1 MVRKFEWYTEFVDL
15 DYKPSKRDLICLFR
29 VEPAKGIS
37 MKEAAGRVASES
49 SVGTW
54 TTLSKLPR
62 RIQKIKARVFE
73 IKGNYVRIAYPP
85 DLFEP
90 YNMPQILSSIA
101 GNIFG
106 MKAVK
111 NLRLEDV
118 WFPRKLAKSFKGPQ
132 FGIKGIR
139 KVLRVKK
146 RPILASVPK
155 PKVGFSAKEHAEVA
169 YKVWK
174 GGIDLVK
181 DDENLASL
189 SFNKFEKRVEL
200 LMKMREKVE
209 KETGEKKFALI
220 NITAGYR
227 EMEKRAKLVAEY
239 GNEYV
244 MVDIV
249 TTGFAALQS
258 IREVCEDFK
267 LAIHAHRAMHASFT
281 RNKKHGIS
289 MLVLA
294 KFSRIVGVDQIHTG
308 TAGIGKLESGK
319 ETILINEFLRSEFY
333 GIKRVFPV
341 CSGGLHP
348 GVLPQVMKTLGTDL
362 VIQVGGGVFGHP
374 KGAEKGARAV
384 RQAVEAYVAGVS
396 LKKFAEDHEELKE
409 ALEKWGF
416 VRPR

>member
-1 MVRKFEWYTEFVDL
+1 
-15 DYKPSKRDLICLFR
+15 
-29 VEPAKGIS
+29 
-37 MKEAAGRVASES
+37 
-49 SVGTW
+49 
-54 TTLSKLPR
+54 
-62 RIQKIKARVFE
+62 
-73 IKGNYVRIAYPP
+73 
-85 DLFEP
+85 
-90 YNMPQILSSIA
+90 
-101 GNIFG
+101 
-106 MKAVK
+106 
-111 NLRLEDV
+111 
-118 WFPRKLAKSFKGPQ
+118 
-132 FGIKGIR
+132 
-139 KVLRVKK
+139 
-146 RPILASVPK
+146 
-155 PKVGFSAKEHAEVA
+155 
-169 YKVWK
+169 
-174 GGIDLVK
+174 
-181 DDENLASL
+181 
-189 SFNKFEKRVEL
+189 
-200 LMKMREKVE
+200 
-209 KETGEKKFALI
+209 
-220 NITAGYR
+220 
-227 EMEKRAKLVAEY
+227 MEKRAKLVAEY